1 MVLINLNPNPNA
13 ANPNEK
19 MVYDF
24 PKNCISGVPIADH
37 STVDGT
43 LIDEGGYAKFRYP
56 DGTVKPIK
64 ATCFG
69 IFDERFANAG
79 GKRRSKSKRRRVRK
93 SRTLKRK

>member
-1 MVLINLNPNPNA
+1 MVLVNLNPNA

-24 PKNCISGVPIADH
+24 PKNCISGVPIGDQSA
-37 STVDGT
+37 VDGT
-43 LIDEGGYAKFRYP
+43 LIRDPDGFAQFRYA

-64 ATCFG
+64 PSCFS

-79 GKRRSKSKRRRVRK
+79 GKRRSKSKRRRLRK

>member
-1 MVLINLNPNPNA
+1 MVLLNPNPNA

-19 MVYDF
+19 MVYGF
-24 PKNCISGVPIADH
+24 PKKCISGVPIADQ

-43 LIDEGGYAKFRYP
+43 LIRHEDGFAEFRYD

-64 ATCFG
+64 ATCFS
-69 IFDERFANAG
+69 IFDERFSNAG